1 MTLRMILLP
10 AEIYSWL
17 HKVGMKKLLLLLLI
31 PIFST
36 QGFAE
41 ENIVYFCSETKHIFI
56 DAEDG
61 KVSNYQLDSFSFKV
75 EDRDSYELIKM
86 IGPIFGGKNHPL
98 GPYTALDVR
107 DNDSYELVA
116 YTNGTD
122 KRLMSYSKEDGVLQY
137 SNHRSSG
144 VRVLTASCGVTD
156 F

>member
-1 MTLRMILLP
+1 
-10 AEIYSWL
+10 
-17 HKVGMKKLLLLLLI
+17 MKKLLLLIPLI
-31 PIFST
+31 TLIT
-36 QGFAE
+36 YQVIAAE
-41 ENIVYFCSETKHIFI
+41 DEVILFCNETKHIFI

-122 KRLMSYSKEDGVLQY
+122 KRLMSYSKDDGVFQY

-144 VRVLTASCGVTD
+144 VRVVTANCGVTD

>member
-1 MTLRMILLP
+1 MILLP

-144 VRVLTASCGVTD
+144 VRVVTANCGVTD

>member
-1 MTLRMILLP
+1 MSSI
-10 AEIYSWL
+10 
-17 HKVGMKKLLLLLLI
+17 
-31 PIFST
+31 
-36 QGFAE
+36 
-41 ENIVYFCSETKHIFI
+41 
-56 DAEDG
+56 
-61 KVSNYQLDSFSFKV
+61 DSFSFKV
-75 EDRDSYELIKM
+75 EDHDSYELIKM
-86 IGPIFGGKNHPL
+86 IGPIFGSKNNPL

-144 VRVLTASCGVTD
+144 VRVVTANCGDTD

>member
-1 MTLRMILLP
+1 
-10 AEIYSWL
+10 
-17 HKVGMKKLLLLLLI
+17 MKKLLLLLLI
-31 PIFST
+31 PVLSSQVIA
-36 QGFAE
+36 AE
-41 ENIVYFCSETKHIFI
+41 DEVFFCSETKHIFI

-122 KRLMSYSKEDGVLQY
+122 KRLMSYSKDDGVFQY

-144 VRVLTASCGVTD
+144 VRVVTANCGVTD

>member
-1 MTLRMILLP
+1 
-10 AEIYSWL
+10 
-17 HKVGMKKLLLLLLI
+17 MKKLLLLIPLI
-31 PIFST
+31 TLIT
-36 QGFAE
+36 YQVIAAE
-41 ENIVYFCSETKHIFI
+41 DEVILFCNETKHIFI

-61 KVSNYQLDSFSFKV
+61 KVSNYQLNSFSFKV

-98 GPYTALDVR
+98 GPYTAIEVR

-144 VRVLTASCGVTD
+144 VRVVTANCGVTD

>member
-1 MTLRMILLP
+1 MQLKGKR
-10 AEIYSWL
+10 
-17 HKVGMKKLLLLLLI
+17 LLLLLLI

-41 ENIVYFCSETKHIFI
+41 ENIVYFCNETKHIFI

-86 IGPIFGGKNHPL
+86 IGPIFGGKYNPI
-98 GPYTALDVR
+98 GTYTALDVR
-107 DNDSYELVA
+107 INDSYELVA

-122 KRLMSYSKEDGVLQY
+122 KRLLSYSKDDGVFQY
-137 SNHRSSG
+137 SNHSSIG
-144 VRVLTASCGVTD
+144 VRAVTANCWVTD

>member
-1 MTLRMILLP
+1 
-10 AEIYSWL
+10 
-17 HKVGMKKLLLLLLI
+17 MKKLLLLLII
-31 PIFST
+31 PVLSS
-36 QGFAE
+36 QGIAAE
-41 ENIVYFCSETKHIFI
+41 DEVYFCNETNNIFVW
-56 DAEDG
+56 AEDG
-61 KVSNYQLDSFSFKV
+61 RVENYKLDSFSFKV

-144 VRVLTASCGVTD
+144 VRVVTANCGVTD

>member
-1 MTLRMILLP
+1 MFP
-10 AEIYSWL
+10 F
-17 HKVGMKKLLLLLLI
+17 MKKLLLLLLI
-31 PIFST
+31 PVLSS
-36 QGFAE
+36 QVLAAE
-41 ENIVYFCSETKHIFI
+41 GEVYFCNETKHIFI

-144 VRVLTASCGVTD
+144 VRVVTANCGVTD